1 MPHGIYRIINTDKND
16 LFALCGG
23 FRVLYICL
31 YSHGFFY
38 FHIDDLNV
46 LYSTEFLNTYMF
58 IPWIFIY
65 VYVYSSPIFTYVYT
79 HISHPFFTYIFVY
92 FITHMCVFSSHYILT
107 ARVSATASKTACNH
121 RTAVRF
127 NTLKIFD

>member
-92 FITHMCVFSSHYILT
+92 FITHMCVFFKPLHIDRS
-107 ARVSATASKTACNH
+107 C
-121 RTAVRF
+121 VR
-127 NTLKIFD
+127 NRQQDRLQPSNSRSV